1 MTPASK
7 MSQAGNCGELQ
18 QDQEFRILLVT
29 PERDQQANRPALAKD
44 FGQRAASRVY
54 GKLHPFTVSGV
65 REAGPDVLGCQ
76 IREILQN
83 LFLRHSGCEVVQHV
97 IHGYPHPTNARPAT
111 AFPRLNGDN
120 VPIIHG
126 ATSRVIAAFRLYTTR
141 PGRSISWP
149 AAEMAL
155 VWFRAQ
161 DSLPHTDRVIE

>member
-7 MSQAGNCGELQ
+7 MSQAGNHGELQ
-18 QDQEFRILLVT
+18 QDQEFRILLV
-29 PERDQQANRPALAKD
+29 PESSNGVRVFSKHNFDVR
-44 FGQRAASRVY
+44 GRAASRVY
-54 GKLHPFTVSGV
+54 GKLHSFTVSGV

-83 LFLRHSGCEVVQHV
+83 LLLRHSGSEVVQHV
-97 IHGYPHPTNARPAT
+97 IHGHPHPTNARLAA
-111 AFPRLNGDN
+111 AFPQFNGDN

-149 AAEMAL
+149 
-155 VWFRAQ
+155 
-161 DSLPHTDRVIE
+161 